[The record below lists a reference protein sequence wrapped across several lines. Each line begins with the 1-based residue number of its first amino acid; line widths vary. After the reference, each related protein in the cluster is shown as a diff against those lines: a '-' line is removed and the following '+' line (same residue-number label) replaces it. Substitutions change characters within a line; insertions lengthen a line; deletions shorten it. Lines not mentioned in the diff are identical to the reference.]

1 MSQSCHMALTTLR
14 PEINLLR
21 SEPWPPGLG
30 HSDPESETPGLGHF
44 HFRHVRFRWFENS
57 IRSAPDQVDQVDQSQ
72 HYLRNVVDAGLPSCV
87 SRVNEYPRFLL
98 ISFDLF
104 QSLCLPKSE
113 SSPPA
118 IEKWLVLICKCE
130 SGERWKERLDHA
142 IRIVGIEFVLGN
154 GCPEL
159 NRMQTLSKWALV
171 LSRLSELLDW
181 TNP

>member
-1 MSQSCHMALTTLR
+1 MQQPSITIMSHGSDYLTTWNKSSEIWTMATRVGSLWSWVGDSRVGSLSLPSR
-14 PEINLLR
+14 PLPLIRKL
-21 SEPWPPGLG
+21 
-30 HSDPESETPGLGHF
+30 
-44 HFRHVRFRWFENS
+44 
-57 IRSAPDQVDQVDQSQ
+57 RSAPDQVDQVDQSQ
-72 HYLRNVVDAGLPSCV
+72 HYLWNVVDGLPSCV

-98 ISFDLF
+98 I
-104 QSLCLPKSE
+104 SE

>member
-1 MSQSCHMALTTLR
+1 MQQPSITIMSHGSDYLTTWNKSSEIWTMATRVGSLWSWVGDSRVGSLSLPSR
-14 PEINLLR
+14 PLPLIRKL
-21 SEPWPPGLG
+21 
-30 HSDPESETPGLGHF
+30 
-44 HFRHVRFRWFENS
+44 
-57 IRSAPDQVDQVDQSQ
+57 RSAPDQVDQVDQSQ
-72 HYLRNVVDAGLPSCV
+72 HYLWNVVDGLPSCIK
-87 SRVNEYPRFLL
+87 SQRIST
-98 ISFDLF
+98 ISFDF
-104 QSLCLPKSE
+104 FRSLCLPKSE

-154 GCPEL
+154 GYPEL